1 MGYLDSSVSQW
12 KISTEPFLPLLIAN
26 PEPET
31 DARSADMIQGCDHIE
46 PAAGYLSRMLKQSA
60 LANSIN
66 ATETLNI
73 PRRKTGS
80 ESKLAGQPGGNSFNP
95 HKANLMVDSFVSFE
109 AGQPREFSIFEDAV
123 WAEEMGCL
131 VVRDRYA
138 LAGGLRRNQTFALI
152 GTIIKACASVCSV
165 RIEAYDANSVGRN
178 YPENRAVPAME
189 FRQLWSNKIGRRIP
203 LEIIEVSSDSDSKF
217 HDRWIAADYRTG
229 GSVWWTLSNSVDA
242 LIDGGECS
250 VTRLY
255 EYSKS
260 VF

>member
-1 MGYLDSSVSQW
+1 MGYLDRGASQW
-12 KISTEPFLPLLIAN
+12 KINQEPFLPLLIAN
-26 PEPET
+26 AEPES
-31 DARSADMIQGCDHIE
+31 DAHSAEVIQGCKQIGF
-46 PAAGYLSRMLKQSA
+46 AARAWSRILKPSA

-66 ATETLNI
+66 TAGTPI
-73 PRRKTGS
+73 RPRNQAGS
-80 ESKLAGQPGGNSFNP
+80 EVKLAGQSSGNSFNP
-95 HKANLMVDSFVSFE
+95 HKANLMADSFVSFE

-138 LAGGLRRNQTFALI
+138 LAGSLRRNQTFALI
-152 GTIIKACASVCSV
+152 GTIMKASASVSSV
-165 RIEAYDANSVGRN
+165 RIEAYDANSVGRA
-178 YPENRAVPAME
+178 YPENRVVPAME
-189 FRQLWSNKIGRRIP
+189 FRQIWNKKFGWRIP
-203 LEIIEVSSDSDSKF
+203 LEIIEVSSESDSKF
-217 HDRWIAADYRTG
+217 HDRWIAADYATG